1 MPLPMHFPT
10 GPYSLKILLASPK
23 ITLLQIQIFI
33 IGLFQ
38 DLLFIGEFQ
47 QMVGFVKF
55 VISGIQKV
63 LFPLWFAVIA
73 VGHHQI
79 PMYILFHNI
88 LWGIEGILAFSD
100 IFDDGCADP
109 GFFLDLSQR
118 RFLIFLSSFYGSFG
132 KNPASYLFCN
142 SCTAPGSF
150 LEI

>member
-33 IGLFQ
+33 IGLFK

-63 LFPLWFAVIA
+63 LFPKE
-73 VGHHQI
+73 
-79 PMYILFHNI
+79 P
-88 LWGIEGILAFSD
+88 
-100 IFDDGCADP
+100 
-109 GFFLDLSQR
+109 
-118 RFLIFLSSFYGSFG
+118 
-132 KNPASYLFCN
+132 
-142 SCTAPGSF
+142 
-150 LEI
+150 